1 MRLRLAKRKCMWI
14 VSLTLVLFFALV
26 QQNRKLQEIHSIG
39 AVAAVSCI
47 LTLIYAGTMWI
58 ASLRFRLSRRQI
70 CLAGLVLGLS
80 VLARAAMLDFRS
92 ADYDSFLI
100 HWVRYFREKGPSALA
115 ENVGDYNLL
124 YQYALLAIS
133 QIPLPD
139 LYLIKLLTVCFDY
152 ALAII
157 MAEAAGAMAG
167 EKTRLPMLMLI
178 PLLPTVLLDGS
189 CWGQCDPVYAFAV
202 ILSLYW
208 LWTERP
214 SRAAAALALAFAFK
228 LQTIFVFPVVLFAL
242 LWGKY
247 KPKHALVFFAAYF
260 VTLLPALLMGRSL
273 TGALSVYASQSMGQY
288 YHRLTYN
295 APNLYLFFPMLEF
308 ASSQEY
314 TWMRFIEGIEA
325 DGVNGFLT
333 EDLFPTLQRAALLAC
348 ILLVLAFVLYWLRR
362 RKEIPWDAMPE
373 FALFFAIFLPFV
385 MPKIHDRYFF
395 LADMLSLL
403 IAARKPSRRFLP
415 VLVIGASLGSYMT
428 FLTRQRPMDER
439 VLALM
444 MFVALLV
451 TGHDLLLTMRG
462 NRAALSEGGVSR

>member
-1 MRLRLAKRKCMWI
+1 M
-14 VSLTLVLFFALV
+14 TLLLFAVLIAM
-26 QQNRKLQEIHSIG
+26 NSGLQEIHGLGETAALS
-39 AVAAVSCI
+39 AVLAF
-47 LTLIYAGTMWI
+47 IYAGTTGFAAYRM
-58 ASLRFRLSRRQI
+58 RLNRDQI
-70 CLAGLVLGLS
+70 LLAGTVLGLS
-80 VLARAAMLDFRS
+80 VLARSAMLDFRS
-92 ADYDSFLI
+92 ADYDSFLV
-100 HWVRYFREKGPSALA
+100 HWVQYFRETGPTALA

-124 YQYALLAIS
+124 YQYALLAVS
-133 QIPLPD
+133 RIPLPD
-139 LYLIKLLTVCFDY
+139 LYLIKLLTVFFDY
-152 ALAII
+152 ALALT

-167 EKTRLPMLMLI
+167 EEARLPMLLLI

-214 SRAAAALALAFAFK
+214 VRAAAALALAFAFK

-247 KPKHALVFFAAYF
+247 KPKHALVFFAAYS
-260 VTLLPALLMGRSL
+260 VTLLPALFMGRPLSE
-273 TGALSVYASQSMGQY
+273 ALSVYASQSMGQY

-348 ILLVLAFVLYWLRR
+348 ILLVLAFVVYWLRR
-362 RKEIPWDAMPE
+362 RKEIPWTAMPE

-403 IAARKPSRRFLP
+403 VAARKPERRFLP

-444 MFVALLV
+444 MFAALLV
-451 TGHDLLLTMRG
+451 AGHDLLSEMRKS
-462 NRAALSEGGVSR
+462 RAASVRGGVT

>member
-1 MRLRLAKRKCMWI
+1 MHLRLSYHKSTIQIGGMMLLLFT
-14 VSLTLVLFFALV
+14 VLTIMNAG
-26 QQNRKLQEIHSIG
+26 LQEIQGIRE
-39 AVAAVSCI
+39 AVVLSLVLA
-47 LTLIYAGTMWI
+47 LIYAGTMG
-58 ASLRFRLSRRQI
+58 FVVGHMRLNEKQI
-70 CLAGLVLGLS
+70 LLTGFVLGIS

-92 ADYDSFLI
+92 ADYDSFLV
-100 HWVRYFREKGPSALA
+100 HWVQYYREKGPAALA

-124 YQYALLAIS
+124 YQYALLVIS
-133 QIPLPD
+133 QIPLHD

-152 ALAII
+152 ALTLA
-157 MAEAAGAMAG
+157 MTEAAGSMAG
-167 EKTRLPMLMLI
+167 EKMRLPILLI
-178 PLLPTVLLDGS
+178 VPLLPTVLLNGS

-202 ILSLYW
+202 ILSLHW

-214 SRAAAALALAFAFK
+214 IRSAAVLALAFAFK

-247 KPKHALVFFAAYF
+247 KPKHALAFFAAYLL
-260 VTLLPALLMGRSL
+260 TLLPALLMGRSL
-273 TGALSVYASQSMGQY
+273 SDALSVYVSQSMGQY

-314 TWMRFIEGIEA
+314 TWMRFIRGIESN
-325 DGVNGFLT
+325 GVNSFLT
-333 EDLFPTLQRAALLAC
+333 EDLFPTLQRATLLAC
-348 ILLVLAFVLYWLRR
+348 ILLVLAFVVYWLRR
-362 RKEIPWDAMPE
+362 RREIPWETMPE

-395 LADMLSLL
+395 LADMLSL
-403 IAARKPSRRFLP
+403 IVAARNPLRRFLP

-444 MFVALLV
+444 MFVALIL
-451 TGHDLLLTMRG
+451 TGYDLLKKMRI
-462 NRAALSEGGVSR
+462 NRLAALKGDDG